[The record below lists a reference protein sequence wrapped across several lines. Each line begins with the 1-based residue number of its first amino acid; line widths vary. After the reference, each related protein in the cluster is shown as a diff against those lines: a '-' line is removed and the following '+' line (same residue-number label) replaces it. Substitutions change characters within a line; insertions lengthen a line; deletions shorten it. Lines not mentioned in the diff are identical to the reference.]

1 MAVEAGVV
9 SVVAEVVD
17 LAAAAG
23 VDLAVVV
30 AVVLVE
36 AVVVASVVA
45 VAVVVAVVAVAEED
59 LLLALWPLIK
69 DRCKLT
75 RARRSLSEVW
85 C

>member
-1 MAVEAGVV
+1 MEAGVV
-9 SVVAEVVD
+9 AEVD

-30 AVVLVE
+30 AVALAE

-59 LLLALWPLIK
+59 LLLVLWPLIK
-69 DRCKLT
+69 DRCKPT
-75 RARRSLSEVW
+75 QARRSLSEVR